1 MPRARRWISA
11 GVLFGLLGSFVTH
24 GSIVLALLLLFLRGG
39 DGAGGGSGTGSS
51 GGGENGH
58 EGAGDTD
65 IDVTLASPASTAT
78 AAATATAT
86 TLIPPPPTPPVVQQ
100 KTSPDE
106 VGDLPP
112 LPQEIPALPTR
123 LQSATGHDDSTNG
136 GKRPGPTRIGM
147 PGGNGSGSGFGNGL
161 GGDTIEG
168 QRSLLPKAA
177 ACQDPVAGLWEA
189 LKFNPAQGNWVHFK
203 LTVRR
208 EGTSVHGTIIS
219 RIWSG
224 SPRDSTP
231 PGCDFGGYD
240 ITTSMNAGG
249 TTNGL
254 TFTFGASHATIV
266 MSQCSFTGQYY
277 PDKFSGS
284 IDESRQEF
292 QSLNN
297 DGAADINMP
306 YVFRRTACVDE

>member
-1 MPRARRWISA
+1 MPRARRRISG

-39 DGAGGGSGTGSS
+39 DGAGGGKGIGA

-65 IDVTLASPASTAT
+65 IDVTLASPASTAAT
-78 AAATATAT
+78 ATTATAT
-86 TLIPPPPTPPVVQQ
+86 TPIPPPPTPPVLQQ
-100 KTSPDE
+100 QTSPDE

-123 LQSATGHDDSTNG
+123 PQSANGHDETTNG
-136 GKRPGPTRIGM
+136 GKLPGPTRIGM
-147 PGGNGSGSGFGNGL
+147 PGGNGSGTGFGNGF

-177 ACQDPVAGLWEA
+177 ACQDPIAGFWEA
-189 LKFNPAQGNWVHFK
+189 HKYNPAQGNWVHFK

-208 EGTSVHGTIIS
+208 DGTNVHGTIVS

-224 SPRDSTP
+224 SPRDSSP

-240 ITTSMNAGG
+240 ITTSMNASGIS
-249 TTNGL
+249 NGV

-266 MSQCSFTGQYY
+266 MSQCTFHGEYY
-277 PDKFSGS
+277 PDKFSGI
-284 IDESRQEF
+284 IDETRQEF

-297 DGAADINMP
+297 DGAADINVP